1 MSDTQIMKG
10 LFYTLYRKFG
20 FSHSLTT
27 LASYPGGR
35 CRVYDFYRRLKEK
48 EGYINEFLRVRADLL
63 KYKLVSYSLDEEFEK
78 TIGLTP
84 KGEKVLELIRNLMEL
99 FAETQKTIS

>member
-10 LFYTLYRKFG
+10 LFYSLYRKFG

-27 LASYPGGR
+27 LASYPERR

-48 EGYINEFLRVRADLL
+48 EGYINEFLRVRRDLL
-63 KYKLVSYSLDEEFEK
+63 KYKLVSYGLDVDYEK

-84 KGEKVLELIRNLMEL
+84 KGEKVLELIRNLTEL
-99 FAETQKTIS
+99 FAETPKTL